1 MVSPHSPFQE
11 SFRNNTIINSID
23 NAPQN
28 ERKKTAFSSPFRSAL
43 LIRQRRIY
51 PYAFLEN
58 LLILAA
64 TETPIPP
71 SRGDRRWGNETEN
84 RKHARVTSAGDEEER
99 PESNRHS
106 APPRR
111 NHAMRRHSQPQ
122 RSRPLRRATGCQCFD
137 ESPAMRTAAN
147 KRLSAR
153 MANPAPPSA
162 PGTYAFSSSSVIQ
175 LAAWMHASSSRSA
188 LHF

>member
-1 MVSPHSPFQE
+1 MATRMVSPYSPFQE
-11 SFRNNTIINSID
+11 SFRNTTIIDSID

-64 TETPIPP
+64 TEAPIPP
-71 SRGDRRWGNETEN
+71 SRGDRRWGDETEN

-111 NHAMRRHSQPQ
+111 NHACGVILSRGDHARFAALPAANASMNCPPCGLPRTNAYPPGWRTLRLLQC
-122 RSRPLRRATGCQCFD
+122 RVLMLSRP
-137 ESPAMRTAAN
+137 
-147 KRLSAR
+147 AR
-153 MANPAPPSA
+153 
-162 PGTYAFSSSSVIQ
+162 
-175 LAAWMHASSSRSA
+175 
-188 LHF
+188 